1 MKRAEQKEK
10 RRQEILN
17 VGLDLLIRKG
27 YAAVRTADIAKEA
40 GISEGLFFHYFATKE
55 KLYLTLLQIAA
66 SGKSNIF
73 AAEAESAIRFFEQ
86 TAKTVLDY
94 ISQQP
99 FAAKLFVL
107 MNRASYDD
115 ALPEQAK
122 GFVMRKNDVESAVK
136 RIEQGQKEGDIRS
149 GNATALAIAFF
160 MAIQGIAENIA
171 RYPHMPVPQP
181 EWIVDILRR
190 KK

>member
-1 MKRAEQKEK
+1 M
-10 RRQEILN
+10 
-17 VGLDLLIRKG
+17 
-27 YAAVRTADIAKEA
+27 
-40 GISEGLFFHYFATKE
+40 
-55 KLYLTLLQIAA
+55 QIAA
-66 SGKSNIF
+66 SGKNNIF
-73 AAEAESAIRFFEQ
+73 AAEAESAICFFEQ

-107 MNRASYDD
+107 MNRACYDD

-149 GNATALAIAFF
+149 GNATALVIAFF

-171 RYPHMPVPQP
+171 RYPQMPVPQP
-181 EWIVDILRR
+181 EWIVDISRS

>member
-40 GISEGLFFHYFATKE
+40 GISEGLFFHYFAPKE

-73 AAEAESAIRFFEQ
+73 AAEAESAIRCFEQ

-107 MNRASYDD
+107 MNRACYDD
-115 ALPEQAK
+115 ACP
-122 GFVMRKNDVESAVK
+122 NK
-136 RIEQGQKEGDIRS
+136 R
-149 GNATALAIAFF
+149 NASLCGKTTSK
-160 MAIQGIAENIA
+160 A
-171 RYPHMPVPQP
+171 R
-181 EWIVDILRR
+181 
-190 KK
+190 

>member
-1 MKRAEQKEK
+1 M
-10 RRQEILN
+10 
-17 VGLDLLIRKG
+17 
-27 YAAVRTADIAKEA
+27 
-40 GISEGLFFHYFATKE
+40 
-55 KLYLTLLQIAA
+55 QIAA

-171 RYPHMPVPQP
+171 RYPQMPVPQP